1 MSISKRGLLLAPPLL
16 AAALIVSSACAYAQE
31 GTEYRKLDR
40 AQPTLSP
47 GKIEVVEF
55 FSYGCPHCEHFL
67 PLLDAW
73 AAKLPKDVVLRR
85 VPVGFHRPAWINLQR
100 TYYALQADGDLGK
113 LDAALFHAIHEE
125 QRQLFE
131 EPSIAEWIG
140 KNGGDAAKFSAAY
153 VSFGVNNQ
161 TVQADKMAEDYGI
174 DSIPAMAVNGEYVA
188 MADSTQGELPYL
200 ANLLANVDKLIA
212 KVRAE
217 RAPAKPAPKRQ

>member
-1 MSISKRGLLLAPPLL
+1 MSISKRGMLLAPRLL
-16 AAALIVSSACAYAQE
+16 GAALIVSSACAYAQE

-40 AQPTLSP
+40 AQSTLSP

-161 TVQADKMAEDYGI
+161 TVQADKMWEDYGI

-200 ANLLANVDKLIA
+200 ANLLANVDKLITR
-212 KVRAE
+212 VRAE
-217 RAPAKPAPKRQ
+217 RGPAKAAPKRQ